1 MSVYLQATIEV
12 RMPKMGCFF
21 AAMEKIVAIMKE
33 AGWTLRGAYLHQ
45 TGRINTV
52 VNIWELPDANALAG
66 GFRTLLG
73 HSGFSD
79 VDKLLEDTVVSETL
93 VLLNAAP
100 YFSAA

>member
-12 RMPKMGCFF
+12 RMQKMGCFF

-33 AGWTLRGAYLHQ
+33 PGWILRGAYLHQ

-52 VNIWELPDANALAG
+52 VNIWELPDANSLAG
-66 GFRTLLG
+66 GFQTLFG
-73 HSGFSD
+73 HSDFSK

-93 VLLNAAP
+93 VLLSAAP